1 MNVLECISPIDG
13 RYNDE
18 TKKLQSYFSEMALQK
33 YRVKVEVEY
42 FIALSLEKGVPQL
55 PPLTPHGQKSLRSW
69 YENFSLSDAEE
80 IKIQEKITKHDVKAV
95 EYFLQQK
102 MSSTPLKSFTSF
114 IHFALTSE
122 DINNIAYALMWKE
135 ALTEVFLPEVETLTE
150 LLFSLGKQYR
160 KVPLLSLTHGQ
171 PATPTTLGKEF
182 LVFAYRLK
190 RQKDFLSRHTLQ
202 AKLNGATG
210 TFAAHQIA
218 YPQVNWKKFSADF
231 ITGLGLEP
239 NLFTTQIEPHDSL
252 VESFQFLHHMNS
264 ILIDFSRDLWLYISR
279 GIFTQKK
286 KEGEVGSSV
295 MPHKINPIHFENAEG
310 NLGLA
315 NSFFSHL
322 ADKFPIS
329 RLQRDLSDSTVM
341 RNIGVPLAH
350 TLLAYKNIS
359 QGLNRLEVNTH
370 KTEEELNNHFEVLAE
385 PIQTLLRKYG
395 DEKGYEKLKELTRGE
410 TITPEILHRCIDD
423 LSLPENEKE
432 RLRKLTPA
440 TYLGYADEE

>member
-13 RYNDE
+13 RYSDE
-18 TKKLQSYFSEMALQK
+18 TKELQSYFSEMALQK

-42 FIALSLEKGVPQL
+42 FIALSLEKQIPQL

-80 IKIQEKITKHDVKAV
+80 IKKQEKITKHDIKAV

-102 MSSTPLKSFTSF
+102 MSSTPLKAFTSF

-122 DINNIAYALMWKE
+122 DINNIAYALLWRD
-135 ALTEVFLPEVETLTE
+135 ALTKVFLPEVEALTE
-150 LLFSLGKQYR
+150 LLFSLGKEYR
-160 KVPLLSLTHGQ
+160 TISLLALTHGQ

-182 LVFAYRLK
+182 LVFAHRLK

-210 TFAAHQIA
+210 TFAAHHSA
-218 YPQVNWKKFSADF
+218 YPEVDWKKFSADF
-231 ITGLGLEP
+231 ITALGLEP

-252 VESFQFLHHMNS
+252 VESFQCIHRINS
-264 ILIDFSRDLWLYISR
+264 LLIDFSRDLWMYISR

-310 NLGLA
+310 NLGIA
-315 NSFFSHL
+315 NSFFSHF
-322 ADKFPIS
+322 ADKLPIS

-350 TLLAYKNIS
+350 SLLAYKNIS
-359 QGLNRLEVNTH
+359 QGLTRLEVNTQ
-370 KTEEELNNHFEVLAE
+370 KTEEELNDHFEILAE

-410 TITPEILHRCIDD
+410 KITPELLHRCIDD
-423 LSLPENEKE
+423 LALPESEKDQ
-432 RLRKLTPA
+432 LRKLTPA
-440 TYLGYADEE
+440 TYLGYANKE